1 MAFSK
6 RVGTV
11 ILGVVAVGLTATGLV
26 IAATD
31 SNRGSITGD
40 RLALN
45 GYPPKS
51 AQLALTISTG
61 QSYSVNA
68 TINVDF
74 VTNSVDANV
83 QVPMAFSA
91 INAELRLVNHHLYAG
106 LANLQSIVG
115 HSWISTPMK
124 TPSLY
129 GVSLEMTKPDIS
141 LISGYTRRTVTSTG
155 STTTYNF
162 YRDNATIQ
170 APSGLPLTLP
180 TLATI
185 DFSISVGSQGELTAT
200 GLTVTSKRSTA
211 SIAVTV
217 LSYNRPSRIAPPPA
231 KDVLPVT
238 KSILRK
244 VFGSS
249 TAIPSLLAPQNVA
262 ALGQIRLS

>member
-1 MAFSK
+1 MALSK

-11 ILGVVAVGLTATGLV
+11 VLGVVAVGLTVTGLV
-26 IAATD
+26 FAATD
-31 SNRGSITGD
+31 SNLRGAAKD
-40 RLALN
+40 PLALN
-45 GYPPKS
+45 GYPPKT
-51 AQLALTISTG
+51 AQLAVTISTG
-61 QSYSVNA
+61 QLYSVNA
-68 TINVDF
+68 AINVDF
-74 VTNSVDANV
+74 VNNSVDANV

-91 INAELRLVNHHLYAG
+91 INADLRLVNHHLYAG
-106 LANLQSIVG
+106 IANLQSIVG

-141 LISGYTRRTVTSTG
+141 LISGYTRRTVTTIG

-170 APSGLPLTLP
+170 APPGLPLTLP

-185 DFSISVGSQGELTAT
+185 DLSISVGSQGELTAT

-211 SIAVTV
+211 SISVTV
-217 LSYNRPSRIAPPPA
+217 LSYNRPDRIVPPPA

-249 TAIPSLLAPQNVA
+249 TSLPSLLAPQNVA
-262 ALGQIRLS
+262 ALGKIRLS